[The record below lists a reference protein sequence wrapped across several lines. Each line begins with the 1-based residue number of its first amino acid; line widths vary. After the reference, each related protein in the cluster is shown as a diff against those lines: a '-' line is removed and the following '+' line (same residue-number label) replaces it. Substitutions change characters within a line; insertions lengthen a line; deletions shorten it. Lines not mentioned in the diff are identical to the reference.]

1 MSTINIWFII
11 TIKRKWTRGMQKCS
25 TKDNKWIWIKSWE
38 WHKVWWVW
46 WVWWVWGECCTIFNL
61 CLSINFP
68 IHFISQMVHLIWW
81 IDSLWTFKDVYSRN
95 IKDHEYSE
103 ISLKSFNR
111 CWVARGM
118 VIITQFI
125 CAHHMREI
133 STKHYCNSLF
143 TKAKKKIV
151 FHSKRQL
158 QKLVSIHVVIH
169 DRAFTFLLL
178 PIILSAHILN
188 FLNGINTFALCC
200 WNFSYLRWND
210 CRLLFL
216 HLLSSTAMNNKTT
229 YKVLT

>member
-1 MSTINIWFII
+1 MNLNQELRMAQSLMSLMSLMSLRWMLHNLQPMPIYKF
-11 TIKRKWTRGMQKCS
+11 S
-25 TKDNKWIWIKSWE
+25 YSLHKSD
-38 WHKVWWVW
+38 
-46 WVWWVWGECCTIFNL
+46 GPSNL
-61 CLSINFP
+61 VNRQLMNF
-68 IHFISQMVHLIWW
+68 Q
-81 IDSLWTFKDVYSRN
+81 R
-95 IKDHEYSE
+95 YSE

-111 CWVARGM
+111 CWVAGGM